1 MKKTAFYEYKHD
13 RENDFILMKN
23 DGADCYSTPPHFH
36 RCIEIIYVTGG
47 KMRCEVDGE
56 AFEAEQDD
64 IVFARRCAVHELYP
78 APSYTDYVLIVKAA
92 YAGDFSA
99 ALDKETLP
107 PLLGDR
113 EFNRRVLRDCF
124 EKMDRADLSSY
135 LVAKGYVDILMGML
149 LSHYEKRP
157 VVAAP
162 NLSTVVSALNYID
175 DHFSEPIT
183 LDSLAQKFGY
193 NKYYFSRL
201 FNAYIG
207 ENLNN
212 YINMVRVQKLVAA
225 AEKKD
230 KINFSDLAFD
240 FGFDS
245 MTTFYRHFNRVYEKT
260 PKAVIRS

>member
-1 MKKTAFYEYKHD
+1 MKKTAFYEYNHD
-13 RENDFILMKN
+13 KENNFVLMRN
-23 DGADCYSTPPHFH
+23 EEARGGTTLPHFH

-56 AFEAEQDD
+56 SFYAEKDD

-78 APSYTDYVLIVKAA
+78 APVYDDYVLIVKSA

-99 ALDKETLP
+99 LLDKETLP
-107 PLLGDR
+107 PLLDDKV
-113 EFNRRVLRDCF
+113 FNRRVLTECF
-124 EKMDRADLSSY
+124 EKMHEADTSSY
-135 LVAKGYVDILMGML
+135 LVAKGYVDVLMGML

-175 DHFSEPIT
+175 NHFAEPLT
-183 LDSLAQKFGY
+183 LDSLARHFGY

-207 ENLNN
+207 ENLSN

-225 AEKKD
+225 AENKD
-230 KINFSDLAFD
+230 KVNFSDLAFD

-245 MTTFYRHFNRVYEKT
+245 MTTFYRHFNRIYEKT
-260 PKAVIRS
+260 PKDVIGN